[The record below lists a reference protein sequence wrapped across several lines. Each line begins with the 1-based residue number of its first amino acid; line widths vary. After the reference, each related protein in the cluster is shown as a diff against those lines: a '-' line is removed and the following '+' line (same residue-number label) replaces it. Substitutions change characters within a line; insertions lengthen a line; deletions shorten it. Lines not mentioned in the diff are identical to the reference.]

1 MSKTTSCNSRMADVR
16 AVAIRSYDPRTRS
29 WAIWWL
35 DGRAPHNLDT
45 PVVGSFSGTVG
56 TFLGKRRPGRTTH
69 SSSLPLADQPRL
81 QSNLGAGVLRGW
93 RYDLGD
99 ELDHGVPAPVK
110 LYAHPFSSYSQKVL
124 IALYENATPFEYRS
138 LEDPS
143 ANAELASLWPLKRFP
158 VLVDQGRTIL
168 EATTIIEYLQIHHPG
183 AVRLIPDGDAG
194 VEVRMLDRV
203 FDNYVMTPMQK
214 IVLNQLRPEPIA
226 MLMA

>member
-1 MSKTTSCNSRMADVR
+1 M
-16 AVAIRSYDPRTRS
+16 
-29 WAIWWL
+29 
-35 DGRAPHNLDT
+35 
-45 PVVGSFSGTVG
+45 
-56 TFLGKRRPGRTTH
+56 
-69 SSSLPLADQPRL
+69 
-81 QSNLGAGVLRGW
+81 
-93 RYDLGD
+93 
-99 ELDHGVPAPVK
+99 K

-214 IVLNQLRPEPIA
+214 IVLNQLRPEPDRDAHGVTEARGVLDRIYA
-226 MLMA
+226 WLDERLTGRTWIDGNNFTLADCAAAPSLFYADWAHRIPPTHANLRAYRVRLLAHPSVARAVDEARPFRRYFPLGAPDRD